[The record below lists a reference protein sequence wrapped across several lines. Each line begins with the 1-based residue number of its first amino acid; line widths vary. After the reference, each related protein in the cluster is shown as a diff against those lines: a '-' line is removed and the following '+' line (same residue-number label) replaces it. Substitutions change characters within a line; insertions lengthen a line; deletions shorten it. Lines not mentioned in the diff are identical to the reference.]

1 MTARGPSPSPGVTFV
16 ARDERERLFVALA
29 ELIHERGYDNVTA
42 ERVAERAGLSPD
54 AFERWF
60 DGIEECLL
68 GAFEAAA
75 EQAYAASADA
85 YMQTPGSWAEAVHA
99 ALAQLLDFLAGC
111 PELTRMCIV
120 EALYAGS
127 PALERRD
134 HALARF
140 ADFLEPGYSQSADP
154 PPGVVSEAISG
165 GVYELI
171 RAHAVERRL
180 EALPEA
186 LPEATLIALSPF
198 VGSAEAERL
207 AARPAGAPMERR

>member
-1 MTARGPSPSPGVTFV
+1 MTAQGPSPSIAATFV

-29 ELIHERGYDNVTA
+29 ELIDERGHEDVAA
-42 ERVAERAGLSPD
+42 EQVSERAGLPGD
-54 AFERWF
+54 AFERYF
-60 DGIEECLL
+60 DSVEECLL
-68 GAFEAAA
+68 GAFEATA
-75 EQAYAASADA
+75 EQAFTASADV
-85 YMQTPGSWAEAVHA
+85 YMQIAGSWAEAVHA

-134 HALARF
+134 RVLARF
-140 ADFLEPGYSQSADP
+140 TDFLEPGYAQSANP
-154 PPGVVSEAISG
+154 PPEVVSEAISG

-171 RAHAVERRL
+171 RAHAVEGRL
-180 EALPEA
+180 HALPDS
-186 LPEATLIALSPF
+186 LPEATVIALSPF

-207 AARPAGAPMERR
+207 AARPARVPAGGR

>member
-1 MTARGPSPSPGVTFV
+1 MTAQGPSASAAVTFV

-29 ELIHERGYDNVTA
+29 ELIDERGYEDVTPKQ
-42 ERVAERAGLSPD
+42 VAERAGLADD
-54 AFERWF
+54 AFERYF
-60 DGIEECLL
+60 DSIEQCVL
-68 GAFEAAA
+68 GAFEATA
-75 EQAYAASADA
+75 EQAFMACADV

-134 HALARF
+134 DVLARF
-140 ADFLEPGYSQSADP
+140 TEFLEPGYAQSPDP
-154 PPGVVSEAISG
+154 PPEVVSEAISG

-171 RAHAVERRL
+171 RAQAVERRL
-180 EALPEA
+180 DSLPDS
-186 LPEATLIALSPF
+186 LPEATVIALAPF

-207 AARPAGAPMERR
+207 AARPARIPAERR

>member
-1 MTARGPSPSPGVTFV
+1 MTAQGPSPSITATFV

-29 ELIHERGYDNVTA
+29 ELVDVHGYEDVVG
-42 ERVAERAGLSPD
+42 EQVAQRAGLPPD
-54 AFERWF
+54 AFGHWF
-60 DGIEECLL
+60 ESTEQCVL
-68 GAFEAAA
+68 GAFEATA
-75 EQAYAASADA
+75 EQAYAACADV

-99 ALAQLLDFLAGC
+99 ALAQLLEFLAGC

-134 HALARF
+134 YVLARF
-140 ADFLEPGYSQSADP
+140 ADFLEPGYAQSPTP
-154 PPGVVSEAISG
+154 PPEVVSEAVSG

-171 RAHAVERRL
+171 RAHALEGRL
-180 EALPEA
+180 DALPA
-186 LPEATLIALSPF
+186 SLPEATVIALSPF

-207 AARPAGAPMERR
+207 AASPAPVLAGQR